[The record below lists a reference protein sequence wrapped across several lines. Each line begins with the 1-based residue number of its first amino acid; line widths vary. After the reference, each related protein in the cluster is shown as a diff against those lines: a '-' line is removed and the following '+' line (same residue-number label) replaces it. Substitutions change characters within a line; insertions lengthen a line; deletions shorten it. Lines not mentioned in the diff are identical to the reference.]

1 VPAESLIIP
10 HAAASVLKVALPTS
24 MHTEGV
30 WEVKVVGQQQQ
41 NKAALKKISQVLL
54 IRQFRIHHIS

>member
-10 HAAASVLKVALPTS
+10 RAAASVLKVALPTS

-30 WEVKVVGQQQQ
+30 WEVKVVGQRSSRTKQH
-41 NKAALKKISQVLL
+41 LKKNQPGAFDSPIPHSS
-54 IRQFRIHHIS
+54 H